1 MKQKPNQRK
10 ASALPKAASPK
21 NVRRKKKEFIPL
33 YPPDLPL
40 SDTWYTY
47 ADLIL
52 IIKVGRG
59 AIYRY
64 IQMGILRVHAWGGT
78 VRFNKAYV
86 DWMFENGGKKFTW
99 IGWLMALINNFDWAA
114 DLVPCF

>member
-1 MKQKPNQRK
+1 MKPNQRK
-10 ASALPKAASPK
+10 ASAPPKAASPK
-21 NVRRKKKEFIPL
+21 NHRRKKKKIVPL

-40 SDTWYTY
+40 SDIWYTF
-47 ADLIL
+47 ADLT
-52 IIKVGRG
+52 IKINVKRG

-64 IQMGILRVHAWGGT
+64 IKKGILRAHYWGGT

-99 IGWLMALINNFDWAA
+99 FGWLIALTQYFDWA